1 MVLLSLDAQRFIM
14 MIKQAAVEAVNAGEP
29 MALKIGEVVS
39 TAPLKIS
46 LNQKITIPASQLLLT
61 NAVRDYTVYE
71 TVDHTT
77 GTALG
82 GVSLTHKHAYS
93 GTTSGDDTCSGTT
106 ENAGGVNLGHSH
118 SYTGRKKF
126 TVHLGLKTGEK
137 VLLLRCDGGQ
147 KFIVLD
153 RLEAP
158 NG

>member
-82 GVSLTHKHAYS
+82 GVSLTHKHTYS
-93 GTTSGDDTCSGTT
+93 GTTSGDDTYSGAT

>member
-1 MVLLSLDAQRFIM
+1 MSLDAQRFIM
-14 MIKQAAVEAVNAGEP
+14 MVKQAAVEAVNAGEP

-82 GVSLTHKHAYS
+82 GVSLTHKHTYS
-93 GTTSGDDTCSGTT
+93 GTTSGDDTYSGTT

>member
-1 MVLLSLDAQRFIM
+1 M
-14 MIKQAAVEAVNAGEP
+14 EAVNAGEP

-82 GVSLTHKHAYS
+82 SVSLTHKHTYS
-93 GTTSGDDTCSGTT
+93 GTTSGDDTYSGIT